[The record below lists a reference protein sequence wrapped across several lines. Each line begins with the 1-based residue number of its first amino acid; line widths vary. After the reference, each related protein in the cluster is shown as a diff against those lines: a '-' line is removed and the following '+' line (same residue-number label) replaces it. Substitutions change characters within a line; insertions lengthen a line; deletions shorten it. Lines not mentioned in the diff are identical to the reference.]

1 MGELGRGAAGL
12 VVRCEES
19 ATGRQVAVKLL
30 DDPLGEQEERF
41 QREGEVAASLQ
52 HPGIVRLYSAGVAE
66 RPYLV
71 YELVEEAETL
81 DQVAPRLSRERRLD
95 LVLQVAEA
103 LAHAHAR
110 GVVHR
115 DVKPANVLV
124 DREGRAR
131 VTDFGLATATW
142 LRTMTATDALLGT
155 PYYMAPE
162 LLGLSEER
170 ASPASDVW
178 ALGVVLYEALVGE
191 RPFKAATVWELAAQV
206 ARGPEPPRKRDKS
219 VPAALERVCLRALAQ
234 QPGDRYEDAGAFA
247 RDLRVGLSEAE
258 PERYALPFRI
268 LLGMLLPVYLVMGLS
283 FLARHAVEEQ
293 SAARGAL
300 SGSPTPEASAAPR
313 GVAAR
318 ALDLRLGARWRSRMR
333 WTQRKRVADGDQ
345 RVVRRVLVAFE
356 LANEVV
362 AVEGADGAAVATI
375 RAELR
380 SLEVDLRGDLLPFH
394 YDSRESQADEESL
407 VGIVPL
413 QRGFDVKVALADGQV
428 VAVEGLRALWQVKQ
442 PPDHERR
449 DLGFSI
455 DNLLYRFRDERFRQL
470 LDSVLRVPPAAA
482 QRAVR
487 LTLRESLHPEIE
499 IEAVVRRSFRGQ
511 TMLEELD
518 SWRMISP
525 GRPPVRYRRQGR
537 FRFQQARLIEGQL
550 QQSVLIRERDNE
562 RWIFEWSL
570 RVERLPAD
578 ESGKH

>member
-1 MGELGRGAAGL
+1 
-12 VVRCEES
+12 VRCEET

-81 DQVAPRLSRERRLD
+81 DVVAPRLTRAERLD
-95 LVLQVAEA
+95 LLLQVADA
-103 LAHAHAR
+103 LAHAHVR

-124 DREGRAR
+124 DASGRAR

-142 LRTMTATDALLGT
+142 LRTMTATDAMLGT

-178 ALGVVLYEALVGE
+178 ALGVVLYESLLGE

-206 ARGPEPPRKRDKS
+206 ARGPEPPRKRDRS
-219 VPAALERVCLRALAQ
+219 VPLALERVCLRALAQ

-247 RDLRVGLSEAE
+247 RDLRAGLEEAE
-258 PERYALPFRI
+258 PERYALGFRI
-268 LLGMLLPVYLVMGLS
+268 LLGLLLPVYAIMGLS
-283 FLARHAVEEQ
+283 FLVRQAAEERR
-293 SAARGAL
+293 AARTEVA
-300 SGSPTPEASAAPR
+300 GSPSPAAPAAAS

-318 ALDLRLGARWRSRMR
+318 ALDLEVGARWRSRMR
-333 WTQRKRVADGDQ
+333 WTQRKRVADADQ

-362 AVEGADGAAVATI
+362 ALEGAGAEAVATI
-375 RAELR
+375 EARLLA
-380 SLEVDLRGDLLPFH
+380 LEVDLRGDLLPFH
-394 YDSRESQADEESL
+394 YDSRQSQADEESL

-413 QRGFDVKVALADGQV
+413 EQGFHVKVALADGQV
-428 VAVEGLRALWQVKQ
+428 VAVEGLRALWKVRR
-442 PPDHERR
+442 PADHERR

-470 LDSVLRVPPAAA
+470 LDSVLRIPPAALGGEA
-482 QRAVR
+482 R

-499 IEAVVRRSFRGQ
+499 LEAVVRRSFRGQ

-518 SWRMISP
+518 SGRGAGFEEPVETLPVEWRA
-525 GRPPVRYRRQGR
+525 G
-537 FRFQQARLIEGQL
+537 GQL
-550 QQSVLIRERDNE
+550 QAD
-562 RWIFEWSL
+562 
-570 RVERLPAD
+570 LPG
-578 ESGKH
+578 ESGAGPGRRVCLSAGAERGR